1 MNEALR
7 DVGLARIAPQRIGA
21 SACPHDC
28 PSTCAL
34 DVEILNTRTIGR
46 VHGAADNDYTSG
58 VICAKVARYA
68 ERVHHKDRLLTPLR
82 RKGTKGS
89 GEFVAVS
96 WDDALDI
103 TAEALL
109 RAEQRHGAQS
119 VWPYYYAGTMG
130 LVMRDGINRLRHAKK
145 YSGFHSSIC
154 VNPAY
159 SGFAAGV
166 GKIAGPDPREMAK
179 SDLIVIWG
187 TNAVN
192 TQVNVMTHATR
203 ARKERGAKIAAVDV
217 YMNGTM
223 QQADLPVLIRPGTDG
238 ALACAVMHCL
248 FRDGRADNDYLAR
261 YADAPD
267 ELAAHVR
274 ERTPVWASRITGCDV
289 ATIEAF
295 AKLIGEHKRAFF
307 RLGYG
312 FSRSRNGAA
321 NMHAAS
327 CIPAVTGAWLLEGG
341 GAFHG
346 NADIYHLNKTMIEG
360 LDVLDPSVRLLDQS
374 RIGAILEGDD
384 DALAAGPKV
393 AALFIQNTNPLS
405 VVPDQERVKRGFARE
420 DLFVCVHEQFMTETA
435 RAADIVLPATMFLEH
450 DDFYRGGGHQYIILG
465 PKLIDPPGE
474 CRNNHEVHCALAWR
488 LGAEHPGFAMTP
500 RELIDWTLRTSGWG
514 TLAELEA
521 KRWIDCQP
529 DFATAHYVNGFPWPD
544 GRFRFKPDWRNVPFR
559 SPVRSGPVDG
569 MPVLPD
575 HWDVIEEADEAHPF
589 RLATSPARNFLNSTF
604 TETPGSIAREKRP
617 EVLIHPD
624 DAAAAGITDGDEVV
638 LGNRRGEV
646 LVRARL
652 YEGVCRG
659 VLIAES
665 IWPNDAHPDGRGI
678 NTLTGADPVAPYGGA
693 AFHDNKVWIR
703 PRTRVTNRS
712 PSPSDTCSRFLTSFE
727 RGRRERCALQIRDL
741 PLRHKALPL

>member
-1 MNEALR
+1 MIQTVRN
-7 DVGLARIAPQRIGA
+7 ARAAVRIGA

-34 DVEILNTRTIGR
+34 DVEIVDAHTIGR
-46 VHGAADNDYTSG
+46 IHGAADNDYTSG
-58 VICAKVARYA
+58 VVCAKVARYA

-82 RKGTKGS
+82 RKGRKGS
-89 GEFVAVS
+89 GEFVPIS

-109 RAEQRHGAQS
+109 RAEQRCGAQS

-130 LVMRDGINRLRHAKK
+130 LVMRDGINRLRHAKR
-145 YSGFHSSIC
+145 YSGFHSTIC

-187 TNAVN
+187 TNAVS
-192 TQVNVMTHATR
+192 TQVNVMTHAIR

-223 QQADLPVLIRPGTDG
+223 AQADLPVLIRPGTDG

-248 FRDGRADNDYLAR
+248 FRDGRADHDYLAR
-261 YADAPD
+261 YTDAPQ
-267 ELAAHVR
+267 ELAAHLR
-274 ERTPVWASRITGCDV
+274 ERTPAWAAGITGCDV

-295 AKLIGEHKRAFF
+295 ATLIGERKRAFF

-341 GAFHG
+341 GAFH
-346 NADIYHLNKTMIEG
+346 NNSDIYHLDKTMIEG
-360 LDVLDPSVRLLDQS
+360 LDVHDPSVRFLDQS
-374 RIGAILEGDD
+374 RIGAVLEGDA
-384 DALAAGPKV
+384 DALAGGPKV
-393 AALFIQNTNPLS
+393 AALFVQNTNPLS
-405 VVPDQERVKRGFARE
+405 VAPDQERVKRGFARE

-465 PKLIDPPGE
+465 PKLIEPPGE
-474 CRNNHEVHCALAWR
+474 CRNNHEVHSALAQR
-488 LGAEHPGFAMTP
+488 LGAAHPGFAMTP
-500 RELIDWTLRTSGWG
+500 RELIDWTLRASGWG

-529 DFATAHYVNGFPWPD
+529 DFAAAHYVNGFAWPD
-544 GRFRFKPDWRNVPFR
+544 GKFRFKPDWENVPFR
-559 SPVRSGPVDG
+559 SPVKSGPVER
-569 MPVLPD
+569 MPTLPD
-575 HWDVIEEADEAHPF
+575 HWDAIEEAEEIHPF

-604 TETPGSIAREKRP
+604 TETPGSLSREKRP
-617 EVLIHPD
+617 EVLIHPA
-624 DAAAAGITDGDEVV
+624 DAAAAGIASGDAVV
-638 LGNRRGEV
+638 LGNQRGQ
-646 LVRARL
+646 VRLHARL
-652 YEGVCRG
+652 YDGVRRG

-665 IWPNDAHPDGRGI
+665 IWPNDAYPDGRGI
-678 NTLTGADPVAPYGGA
+678 NSLTGADPIAPYGGA
-693 AFHDNKVWIR
+693 AFHDNKVWIKPHTR
-703 PRTRVTNRS
+703 WSRT
-712 PSPSDTCSRFLTSFE
+712 FE
-727 RGRRERCALQIRDL
+727 V
-741 PLRHKALPL
+741 